1 MHASSARN
9 SPGLSTTV
17 GDQRENELLETSEW
31 WGLMIR
37 RGSKTFRHSDD
48 KRSALKIVDYLIGL
62 RRRAVLEIQMQLI
75 DEQRSLQ
82 DTSAGMEVERELQQA
97 KFKFAEDIKELKA
110 EQRQAQLEG
119 DIEVAN
125 ILRKEFEK
133 REEDRLKKEKDL
145 QDLRITFQQLLARS
159 KAKNDRLM
167 QQLQQQMQQKEQ
179 DYRNVERRFDDE
191 RKANE
196 DRHRQRDEE
205 VARERRRNE
214 DAQRQRDE
222 SFAAERERYE
232 AHIQRRDAGMASQKQ
247 QLESTISSL
256 QERVSDLASRIFSN
270 HSLPL
275 HSSTLSPSEGPPRVW
290 I

>member
-1 MHASSARN
+1 
-9 SPGLSTTV
+9 
-17 GDQRENELLETSEW
+17 
-31 WGLMIR
+31 
-37 RGSKTFRHSDD
+37 
-48 KRSALKIVDYLIGL
+48 
-62 RRRAVLEIQMQLI
+62 
-75 DEQRSLQ
+75 
-82 DTSAGMEVERELQQA
+82 MEVERELQQA
-97 KFKFAEDIKELKA
+97 KVKFAEDIKELKA

-145 QDLRITFQQLLARS
+145 QDLRITFQQLLAQS

-214 DAQRQRDE
+214 DAQR
-222 SFAAERERYE
+222 
-232 AHIQRRDAGMASQKQ
+232 
-247 QLESTISSL
+247 
-256 QERVSDLASRIFSN
+256 
-270 HSLPL
+270 
-275 HSSTLSPSEGPPRVW
+275 
-290 I
+290 